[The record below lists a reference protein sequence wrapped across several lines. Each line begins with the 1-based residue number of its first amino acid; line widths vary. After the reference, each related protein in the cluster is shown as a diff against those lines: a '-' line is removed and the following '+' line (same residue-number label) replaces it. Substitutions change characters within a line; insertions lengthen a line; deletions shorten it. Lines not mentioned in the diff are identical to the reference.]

1 MLKDYI
7 YIEEKKYIVS
17 RSYIRSGDAMN
28 HAHDSIKID
37 FLEDPIYIKYY
48 SKIFKTHTT
57 FSLIQA
63 VDELCKK
70 THTIWAYKEN
80 ILKIMEDNSILG
92 SKRTKDKLEELTN
105 FGLLRKK
112 DDFFQLTEKGTNL
125 LDLQEKILNFIKDVI
140 KSIHVPT
147 EPDIFRKICV
157 DIVNQIGVKRHIDPS
172 LNYFFGKYQKD
183 LHNWIQKVYSRKD
196 SESIIK
202 YLEIYDEAGISL
214 EDYIEGLRIVSDAYS
229 CELII
234 NLAKKDPKQNIKCC
248 IKVDEIIK
256 SQWGYFKVVEHQEVL
271 IKRFKNKERDLIGF
285 LNICNIPIKCFCNAI
300 YHMHTNEISMIKER
314 IYDKYLP
321 ILPRSPMRTRGAEV
335 AMPPYTPTPQYYTPA
350 PRSPMRT
357 RGATAAMPP
366 YTPTPTINPIEN
378 PSVDISEVSGN
389 HNTFGP
395 SVENAPK
402 ISGNHDT
409 FELIGEYFRLSDEI
423 EELEKYINE
432 NQNLI
437 DEDELWLLK
446 VGLKHLEVEKC
457 TIEKNKEVKKHLENF
472 ISRQKVKI
480 QPRNKDIDIFS

>member
-1 MLKDYI
+1 
-7 YIEEKKYIVS
+7 
-17 RSYIRSGDAMN
+17 MN

-57 FSLIQA
+57 LSLIQA

-70 THTIWAYKEN
+70 THPIWAYKEN

-112 DDFFQLTEKGTNL
+112 DDFFQLTNIGKDL

-140 KSIHVPT
+140 KSIHVQT

-321 ILPRSPMRTRGAEV
+321 ILPRSPMRTRGA
-335 AMPPYTPTPQYYTPA
+335 
-350 PRSPMRT
+350 
-357 RGATAAMPP
+357 TAAMPP

-378 PSVDISEVSGN
+378 QSGNISEV
-389 HNTFGP
+389 
-395 SVENAPK
+395 
-402 ISGNHDT
+402 SGNHDT

-446 VGLKHLEVEKC
+446 VGLRHLEVEKC

-472 ISRQKVKI
+472 ISRQKAK
-480 QPRNKDIDIFS
+480 S